1 MEKLSKSPISVD
13 IIDVSGRVLQTVNA
27 SALGKSGKRFSARFR
42 PPSGQRFKLQLRG
55 KTKGGYALQRISHM
69 VDEAKPLLL
78 KNFYTS
84 RYYTIRR
91 RGTTSIL
98 FYLYNTSSKRQC
110 YRVTLK
116 DTLNFKL
123 LVLGSRSNCVRRN
136 AKRIIRVS
144 VLATGGSVATP
155 GKAENIVV
163 TVATMDKKI
172 VTSEFIPFLI
182 V

>member
-1 MEKLSKSPISVD
+1 M
-13 IIDVSGRVLQTVNA
+13 
-27 SALGKSGKRFSARFR
+27 F
-42 PPSGQRFKLQLRG
+42 
-55 KTKGGYALQRISHM
+55 
-69 VDEAKPLLL
+69 DEAKPLLL

-110 YRVTLK
+110 YSITLK

-123 LVLGSRSNCVRRN
+123 LVLGDRSNCIRRN
-136 AKRIIRVS
+136 TKRIIRVS
-144 VLATGGSVATP
+144 VLATDSSVATS

-163 TVATMDKKI
+163 TAATKDKKI
-172 VTSEFIPFLI
+172 VTSEYISFLI